1 MTIDELYRFV
11 QLIANKEQRGFI
23 KPSEFNILAQQA
35 QLDLIHDR
43 VARYKTEGEAAGRS
57 SKVLVQNHSVLD
69 DIRSVVF
76 KKQLVYDSTGL
87 SVWKYPVNE
96 LDPDTNKESGEY
108 LHFLRLYRGYITGPG
123 GYYFE
128 SGQLNDQGGDTTVGG
143 YDKELMKGK
152 IDLLTHDQISYR
164 LHSEVLYPNKHNYV
178 AVMFDKGFE
187 IYGYE
192 SQSAIGGGAA
202 QIVEITDETVSQE
215 VDGIVLVY
223 IAKPPAPHWGY
234 TMVNNQYV
242 YNPSS
247 ENTTQLTLPT
257 KTHMEIAQR
266 MLSYIGISLRD
277 QEPLAYAESKVKE
290 QSSSTP
296 SVGRPRV
303 STPTPRRRR

>member
-76 KKQLVYDSTGL
+76 KKALTYDSSDLG
-87 SVWKYPVNE
+87 VWKYPVNE
-96 LDPDTNKESGEY
+96 LDAETNKESGEY
-108 LHFLRLYRGYITGPG
+108 LHFLRLYRGGVGFPG
-123 GYYFE
+123 YRFE
-128 SGQLNDQGGDTTVGG
+128 QGALNDKGGDTTVGG
-143 YDKELMKGK
+143 YNKELVKGK
-152 IDLLTHDQISYR
+152 IDLITHDQISYR

-192 SQSAIGGGAA
+192 SQSAIQGGAA
-202 QIVEITDETVSQE
+202 QIVEITDETVSQFTG
-215 VDGIVLVY
+215 GIVLVY

-257 KTHMEIAQR
+257 KTHMEVAQR

-277 QEPLAYAESKVKE
+277 QEPLAYAEAKVKE

-296 SVGRPRV
+296 SAGRPRV